1 MKIPIINNSLKRL
14 LTLASLLL
22 FISLNY
28 AQTPINFDQLRQT
41 YPDQNA
47 VLVKN
52 NQTITID
59 VKDTG
64 LSITEDNYF
73 EMAYLTDRVNLY
85 ANKSIFYSDFSDVAN
100 IEAKTIT
107 SENTGSKTLKV
118 LNIFTKDDFGNG
130 IFYGSGKKKEF
141 VFPGVQKGAHSV
153 LSYKENIKDPHFITP
168 FYFASYVPVINSE
181 FSVTFPK
188 SVKILYKLLGTD
200 TSNIVFTMKPGS
212 KTTTYTWKVK
222 NLPEM
227 SNEESAPPISMYS
240 PHIVV
245 YIDEYT
251 LNGKTLK
258 VLGSIDD
265 LYHWYY
271 SLTHKVNNGD
281 NGSLKA
287 ITDSL
292 IIGAKSEDEKA
303 KRIFYWVQDKI
314 KYVAFEAGLEGF
326 VPREAGLVC
335 DRKYGD
341 CKDMASILTTMFR
354 YAGIKANL
362 TWIGTRDIPYTYEQV
377 PLPFNDNHMISCAE
391 INGKKIF
398 FDATG
403 ICTPYGFPTA
413 MIQGK
418 EALVG
423 GGENHYEIV
432 KVPVVDKE
440 KNVLTDSTT
449 INIENKIIKGTGKSI
464 FTGYKKL
471 DVFYKRYSKSKEEA
485 DDAIKAFLYKGSNKF
500 NVNSFKYEGLEDKDK
515 DLVINYDYTL
525 PDYAQVLNDE
535 IYINLNLDKSLNN
548 DDIDIPNRKFD
559 REIEYKIINHNI
571 TKLNVPNGYKVKYLP
586 ADDSFHDSEFGYEI
600 KYKQDGNIVYCDK
613 TLYLDYLILHK
624 SKFET
629 WNKMIKQLDKAYKEV
644 VVLQNSK

>member
-1 MKIPIINNSLKRL
+1 MEISIVINNIKRL
-14 LTLASLLL
+14 LILVFLL
-22 FISLNY
+22 FCIDSLN
-28 AQTPINFDQLRQT
+28 AQSNINFDMLRQA

-52 NQTITID
+52 NQTITIEI
-59 VKDTG
+59 KDTG
-64 LSITEDNYF
+64 LSIETDNYF

-168 FYFASYVPVINSE
+168 FYFGSYVPVVNSE

-188 SVKILYKLLGTD
+188 NVKIKYKLLGTD
-200 TSNIVFTMKPGS
+200 TANIMFSV
-212 KTTTYTWKVK
+212 KTGGKATTYTWKVK

-227 SNEESAPPISMYS
+227 VNEESAPPISMYS
-240 PHIVV
+240 PHIAV
-245 YIDEYT
+245 YVDEYI
-251 LNGKTLK
+251 LNGKTVK

-265 LYHWYY
+265 LYNWYY
-271 SLTHKVNNGD
+271 SLTHKVNIKD
-281 NGSLKA
+281 DGSLKA

-292 IIGAKSEDEKA
+292 IAGTKNEDEKA
-303 KRIFYWVQDKI
+303 KRIFYWVQDQI

-335 DRKYGD
+335 NRKYGD
-341 CKDMASILTTMFR
+341 CKDMASIITTMLR

-362 TWIGTRDIPYTYEQV
+362 TWIGTRDIPYTYEEV

-418 EALVG
+418 EAMVG
-423 GGENHYEIV
+423 GGENHYEII
-432 KVPVVDKE
+432 KVPIVSKE
-440 KNVLTDSTT
+440 KNTLNDSTT
-449 INIENKIIKGTGKSI
+449 INIENKIIKGTGKSV

-471 DVFYKRYSKSKEEA
+471 DVFYKKYSKSKEEA
-485 DDAIKAFLYKGSNKF
+485 DDAMKAFLSKGSNKF
-500 NVNSFKYEGLEDKDK
+500 IVNSFKYDGLEDKDK

-535 IYINLNLDKSLNN
+535 IYINLNLDKALNN
-548 DDIDIPNRKFD
+548 DDIDIATRKTD
-559 REIEYKIINHNI
+559 KEIEYKMINHHI
-571 TKLNVPNGYKVKYLP
+571 SKLNVPNGYKVKYLP
-586 ADDSFHDSEFGYEI
+586 SDDSFHDGEFGYDI
-600 KYKQDGNIVYCDK
+600 KYKQEGNIVYCDK
-613 TLYLDYLILHK
+613 SLYLDYLILYK

-644 VVLQNSK
+644 VVLQISK